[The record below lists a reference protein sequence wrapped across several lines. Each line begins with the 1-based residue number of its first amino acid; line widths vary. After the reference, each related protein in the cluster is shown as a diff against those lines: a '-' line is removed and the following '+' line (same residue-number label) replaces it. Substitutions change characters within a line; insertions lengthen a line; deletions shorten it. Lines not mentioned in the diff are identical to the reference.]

1 MLTYPISTATWLL
14 AYRDVSDPGKGLAL
28 TRMLWWA
35 THEIQRFNN
44 DLAYATVPAAITSRS
59 EEFIR
64 QIAVQSVPIFPNR

>member
-1 MLTYPISTATWLL
+1 MLAYPISTATWLL
-14 AYRDVSDPGKGLAL
+14 AYRDVSDRTKGLAL

-35 THEIQRFNN
+35 THEGQRFNN

-64 QIAVQSVPIFPNR
+64 QIAVQGVPIFPNR